1 MNSFLFFHEIN
12 EQNFVFLIKFYNC
25 VEYNGLYGTIS
36 FFLLN

>member
-25 VEYNGLYGTIS
+25 VEDIMDYMEQFL
-36 FFLLN
+36 FFY